1 MDNIKVNMGGDE
13 LDLVPLNARQYLS
26 ARMEADALSESFGD
40 DEVSKAVLLGAGLLS
55 KCLFRDGE
63 RLFMSAQ
70 NVLDSMSAEEIIHIA
85 GYVDLETDTKERIVE
100 TVVRL
105 KKIRDDDANVDF
117 APAVQ
122 SLNSDDLAMMDV
134 NTQVLRDFHSGAQSE
149 EPFSYSPVQEYGS
162 SLISNS
168 LSPQNSM
175 RRVSDFFQRDSR
187 RYDGIISSY

>member
-105 KKIRDDDANVDF
+105 KKIRDDDVNFDF
-117 APAVQ
+117 DPSVQ

-134 NTQVLRDFHSGAQSE
+134 NTQVLRDFHSDAQSE